1 MTHPDD
7 FTNLAPIGEYYIV
20 SETGETTLKITPHED
35 YQIEGTEI
43 LTLTLIDSSINGE
56 QWRNKSVSVT
66 IVDSSTPPTYTLE
79 AYALEVDEGDS
90 VYNNFKNNKCTN
102 WNTHTHT
109 HTHKYRRL
117 GSRKPIRYI
126 HNRKR

>member
-7 FTNLAPIGEYYIV
+7 FTNLAPIGEFEV

-43 LTLTLIDSSINGE
+43 LTLTLINSSINGE

-79 AYALEVDEGDS
+79 ASALEVDEGDS
-90 VYNNFKNNKCTN
+90 VTITLKTTN
-102 WNTHTHT
+102 VPIGTEVTYVLTN
-109 HTHKYRRL
+109 RRL
-117 GSRKPIRYI
+117 GSRKTVGTFQ
-126 HNRKR
+126 